1 MGCSGRLSAQLYQGF
16 SAQRQWS
23 GLSEPRFRQ
32 PFATEHSQGPVVIIC
47 QVSSVE
53 GFHQP
58 RENIR
63 KGVCQYPQL
72 LEGQITHPGKRKR
85 SLERAPTAST
95 TRGTT
100 GPKSCPHDIL

>member
-23 GLSEPRFRQ
+23 GLSEPHFRQ
-32 PFATEHSQGPVVIIC
+32 PLATEHSQGPVVIIC

-63 KGVCQYPQL
+63 NGVCQYPQL
-72 LEGQITHPGKRKR
+72 LEG
-85 SLERAPTAST
+85 
-95 TRGTT
+95 
-100 GPKSCPHDIL
+100 